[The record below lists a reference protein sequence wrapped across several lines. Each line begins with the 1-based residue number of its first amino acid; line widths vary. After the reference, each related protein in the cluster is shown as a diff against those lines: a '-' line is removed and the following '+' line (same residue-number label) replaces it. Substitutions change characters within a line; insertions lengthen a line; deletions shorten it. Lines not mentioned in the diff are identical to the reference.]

1 MGLILRLLVV
11 AGLAVDA
18 YVHFHLA
25 GDTGSS
31 GGGLTE
37 GTLFWI
43 QGVLAA
49 LVAVLVL
56 IRATRLTYGIAFLV
70 AAGALGAV
78 LLYRYVDVGS
88 LGPLPNMYEPVWYAE
103 KVVTTVAEA
112 VSTVAAALGVWLT
125 RTGAGGRRRES
136 SSVTRREA
144 SA

>member
-25 GDTGSS
+25 GDLGS

-56 IRATRLTYGIAFLV
+56 LRATRLTYGIAFVV
-70 AAGALGAV
+70 AASALGAV
-78 LLYRYVDVGS
+78 LLYRYVDVGP
-88 LGPLPNMYEPVWYAE
+88 LGPFPNMYEPVWYAE

-112 VSTVAAALGVWLT
+112 VATVAAALGLWQT
-125 RTGAGGRRRES
+125 SPRPRTTG
-136 SSVTRREA
+136 
-144 SA
+144 

>member
-18 YVHFHLA
+18 IIHIHLA
-25 GDTGSS
+25 GDMGSRGS
-31 GGGLTE
+31 GLTE

-43 QGVLAA
+43 QGVVAA

-56 IRATRLTYGIAFLV
+56 IRANRLTYGIAFLV
-70 AAGALGAV
+70 AGSALGAV

-88 LGPLPNMYEPVWYAE
+88 LGPLPDMYEPVWYAE
-103 KVVTTVAEA
+103 KVATTVAEA
-112 VSTVAAALGVWLT
+112 VATVAAALGLWHVSV
-125 RTGAGGRRRES
+125 RE
-136 SSVTRREA
+136 RA